1 MNTLER
7 IHYLN
12 KILLEEMPQY
22 KADAATFPDEI
33 HAQRRLLR
41 SLMNLRQPGPISTDF
56 MREQDILLQEEAAN
70 KSVVTP
76 DELPTIADETSTDIT
91 PQGAP
96 ARNLILWQGDITRLA
111 ADAIVNA
118 ANSAMLGCFAPCH
131 GCIDNAIHSAAGLQ
145 LREACAQLMEQQGHP
160 EPTGQAKITH
170 AYNLPSKFVLHTVG
184 PIIPAGRQPNEA
196 EAALLASCYRSC
208 LELASQHQLK
218 SIAFCCIS
226 TGEFHYPR
234 EEAAQIALNTVS
246 RWLASS
252 SSDMKVIFNVFK
264 DEDLEVYKRILNL
277 KKPRCNY

>member
-22 KADAATFPDEI
+22 KADAATFPDEL

-41 SLMNLRQPGPISTDF
+41 SLMNLRHPGPISADF
-56 MREQDILLQEEAAN
+56 LREQDILLREEATN
-70 KSVVTP
+70 KGVVIP
-76 DELPTIADETSTDIT
+76 DELPTIAEETGIDVT

-145 LREACAQLMEQQGHP
+145 LREACAQLMEKQGHP
-160 EPTGQAKITH
+160 EPAGQAKITP
-170 AYNLPSKFVLHTVG
+170 AYNLPSKYVLHTVG

-208 LELASQHQLK
+208 LELASKHQLK

-234 EEAAQIALNTVS
+234 QEAAQIALNAVS
-246 RWLASS
+246 SWLASS
-252 SSDMKVIFNVFK
+252 GSEMKVIFNVFK
-264 DEDLEVYKRILNL
+264 DEDLEVYRNQIGERISVV
-277 KKPRCNY
+277 KA

>member
-33 HAQRRLLR
+33 HAQRQLLR
-41 SLMNLRQPGPISTDF
+41 SLMNLRQPGPISADF
-56 MREQDILLQEEAAN
+56 LREQDILLQEAAAN

-76 DELPTIADETSTDIT
+76 DELPTIADETSKDIT

-145 LREACAQLMEQQGHP
+145 LREACAQLMEQQDHP

-246 RWLASS
+246 NWLDSFGN
-252 SSDMKVIFNVFK
+252 DMKVIFNVFK
-264 DEDLEVYKRILNL
+264 DEDLEVYKNL
-277 KKPRCNY
+277 LKI

>member
-7 IHYLN
+7 IQYLN
-12 KILLEEMPQY
+12 TILLEEMPQY

-33 HAQRRLLR
+33 HTQRRLLR
-41 SLMNLRQPGPISTDF
+41 SLMNLRPPGSITADF
-56 MREQDILLQEEAAN
+56 LREQDILLQEEATIKGLVKPN
-70 KSVVTP
+70 
-76 DELPTIADETSTDIT
+76 ELPTIADEIAKNIP

-96 ARNLILWQGDITRLA
+96 AHNLILWQGDITRLA
-111 ADAIVNA
+111 ADGIVNA

-145 LREACAQLMEQQGHP
+145 LREACAQLMEQQGQP
-160 EPTGQAKITH
+160 EPTGQAKITP

-184 PIIPAGRQPNEA
+184 PIIPANRQPNVAEA
-196 EAALLASCYRSC
+196 ELLASCYRSC
-208 LELASQHQLK
+208 LELAAQHQLK

-246 RWLASS
+246 HWLASS
-252 SSDMKVIFNVFK
+252 GSDLKVIFNVFK
-264 DEDLEVYKRILNL
+264 DEDLAVYKSLL
-277 KKPRCNY
+277 KI

>member
-7 IHYLN
+7 IQYLN
-12 KILLEEMPQY
+12 TILLEEMPQY

-33 HAQRRLLR
+33 HTQRRLLR
-41 SLMNLRQPGPISTDF
+41 SLMNLRPPGPITADF
-56 MREQDILLQEEAAN
+56 LREQDILLQQEATI
-70 KSVVTP
+70 KGVVKP
-76 DELPTIADETSTDIT
+76 NELPNIADETSKDIT

-96 ARNLILWQGDITRLA
+96 AHNLILWQGDITRLA
-111 ADAIVNA
+111 ADGIVNA

-145 LREACAQLMEQQGHP
+145 LREACAQLMEQQGQP
-160 EPTGQAKITH
+160 EPTGQAKITP

-184 PIIPAGRQPNEA
+184 PIIPANRQPNVAEA
-196 EAALLASCYRSC
+196 ELLASCYRSC
-208 LELASQHQLK
+208 LKLAAQHQLK

-246 RWLASS
+246 HWLASS
-252 SSDMKVIFNVFK
+252 GSDLKVIFNVFK
-264 DEDLEVYKRILNL
+264 DEDLAVYKSLL
-277 KKPRCNY
+277 KI

>member
-33 HAQRRLLR
+33 HAQRQLLR
-41 SLMNLRQPGPISTDF
+41 SLMNLRQPGPISADF
-56 MREQDILLQEEAAN
+56 LREQDILLQEEAST
-70 KSVVTP
+70 KGVVKP
-76 DELPTIADETSTDIT
+76 DELPTIADEPSKDIT

-264 DEDLEVYKRILNL
+264 DEDLEVYKRILNF
-277 KKPRCNY
+277 

>member
-7 IHYLN
+7 INYLN

-41 SLMNLRQPGPISTDF
+41 SLMNLRQPGPISADF
-56 MREQDILLQEEAAN
+56 LREQDILLQEEAAN

-264 DEDLEVYKRILNL
+264 DEDLEVYKRILNF
-277 KKPRCNY
+277 

>member
-41 SLMNLRQPGPISTDF
+41 SLMNLRQPGPISADF

-160 EPTGQAKITH
+160 EPTGQAKITP

-264 DEDLEVYKRILNL
+264 DEDLEVYKRILNF
-277 KKPRCNY
+277 

>member
-7 IHYLN
+7 IQYLN
-12 KILLEEMPQY
+12 RILLEEMPHY
-22 KADAATFPDEI
+22 KADAASFPAEL

-41 SLMNLRQPGPISTDF
+41 SLMNLRHPGPISADF
-56 MREQDILLQEEAAN
+56 LREQDILLQEEATIKGVVKPN
-70 KSVVTP
+70 K
-76 DELPTIADETSTDIT
+76 LPNIADETSKDIT

-96 ARNLILWQGDITRLA
+96 AHNLILWQGDITRLA
-111 ADAIVNA
+111 ADGIVNA

-145 LREACAQLMEQQGHP
+145 LRDACAQLMEQQRHP
-160 EPTGQAKITH
+160 EPTGQAKITP

-184 PIIPAGRQPNEA
+184 PIIPANRQPNDAEA
-196 EAALLASCYRSC
+196 ELLASCYRSC
-208 LELASQHQLK
+208 LELAAQHQLK

-246 RWLASS
+246 NWLASS
-252 SSDMKVIFNVFK
+252 GSDMKVIFNVFK
-264 DEDLEVYKRILNL
+264 DEDLAVYKSLL
-277 KKPRCNY
+277 KI

>member
-22 KADAATFPDEI
+22 KADAATFSDEI

-41 SLMNLRQPGPISTDF
+41 SLMNLRQPGPISADF
-56 MREQDILLQEEAAN
+56 LREQDILLQEEAAN

-76 DELPTIADETSTDIT
+76 DELPTIADETSKDIT

-145 LREACAQLMEQQGHP
+145 LRNACAQLMEQQGHP
-160 EPTGQAKITH
+160 EPTGQAKITP

-184 PIIPAGRQPNEA
+184 PIIPAGRQPNDEEA
-196 EAALLASCYRSC
+196 ELLASCYRSC
-208 LELASQHQLK
+208 LELAALHQLK

-234 EEAAQIALNTVS
+234 EESAQIALNTVS
-246 RWLASS
+246 NWLASS
-252 SSDMKVIFNVFK
+252 GIDIKVIFNVFK
-264 DEDLEVYKRILNL
+264 DEDLEVYKRILNF
-277 KKPRCNY
+277 

>member
-41 SLMNLRQPGPISTDF
+41 SLMNLRQPDPISADF

-264 DEDLEVYKRILNL
+264 DEDLEVYKRILNF
-277 KKPRCNY
+277 

>member
-41 SLMNLRQPGPISTDF
+41 SLMNLRQPGPMSTDF

-76 DELPTIADETSTDIT
+76 DELPTIADETSKDIT

-111 ADAIVNA
+111 ADGIVNA

-145 LREACAQLMEQQGHP
+145 LRDACAQLMKQQGHP
-160 EPTGQAKITH
+160 EPTGQAKITP

-184 PIIPAGRQPNEA
+184 PIIPSDRQPNEA
-196 EAALLASCYRSC
+196 EAELLASCYQSC
-208 LELASQHQLK
+208 LDLAAQHHLK

-234 EEAAQIALNTVS
+234 KEAAQIALNTVS

-252 SSDMKVIFNVFK
+252 GSEMKVIFNVFK
-264 DEDLEVYKRILNL
+264 DEDLEVYRKLL
-277 KKPRCNY
+277 KF

>member
-33 HAQRRLLR
+33 HAQRQLLR
-41 SLMNLRQPGPISTDF
+41 SLMNLRQPGPISADF
-56 MREQDILLQEEAAN
+56 LREQDILLQEEAAN

-76 DELPTIADETSTDIT
+76 DELPTIADETSKDIT

-145 LREACAQLMEQQGHP
+145 LRGACAQLMEQQGHP

-246 RWLASS
+246 NWLDSFVN
-252 SSDMKVIFNVFK
+252 DMKVIFNVFK
-264 DEDLEVYKRILNL
+264 DEDLEVYKNL
-277 KKPRCNY
+277 LKI

>member
-7 IHYLN
+7 IQYLN
-12 KILLEEMPQY
+12 RILLEEMPQY
-22 KADAATFPDEI
+22 KADAATFPDEL

-41 SLMNLRQPGPISTDF
+41 SLMNLRHPGSISTDF
-56 MREQDILLQEEAAN
+56 LREQDILLREETAARG
-70 KSVVTP
+70 VVKL
-76 DELPTIADETSTDIT
+76 DELPTIADETSKDIT
-91 PQGAP
+91 PQDAP
-96 ARNLILWQGDITRLA
+96 AHNLVLWQGDITRLA
-111 ADAIVNA
+111 TDGIVNA
-118 ANSAMLGCFAPCH
+118 ANSAMLGCFVPCH

-208 LELASQHQLK
+208 LELAALHQLK

-234 EEAAQIALNTVS
+234 EESAQIALNTVS
-246 RWLASS
+246 NWLASS
-252 SSDMKVIFNVFK
+252 GIDIKVIFNVFK
-264 DEDLEVYKRILNL
+264 DEDLEVYKRILNF
-277 KKPRCNY
+277 

>member
-41 SLMNLRQPGPISTDF
+41 SLMNLRQPGPISADF
-56 MREQDILLQEEAAN
+56 LREQDILLQEEAST
-70 KSVVTP
+70 KGVVKP
-76 DELPTIADETSTDIT
+76 DELPTIADEPSKDIT

-264 DEDLEVYKRILNL
+264 DEDLEVYKRILNF
-277 KKPRCNY
+277 

>member
-7 IHYLN
+7 IRFLN

-41 SLMNLRQPGPISTDF
+41 SLMNLRQPGPIPNEF
-56 MREQDILLQEEAAN
+56 LQEQDILLRTETTN
-70 KSVVTP
+70 KGVVP
-76 DELPTIADETSTDIT
+76 QNKLPTIAKETSKDIT

-111 ADAIVNA
+111 ADGIVNA

-131 GCIDNAIHSAAGLQ
+131 SCIDNAIHSAAGLQ
-145 LREACAQLMEQQGHP
+145 LREACAQLMQQLGHP
-160 EPTGQAKITH
+160 ESTGQAKITP
-170 AYNLPSKFVLHTVG
+170 AYNLPSKFVIHTVG
-184 PIIPAGRQPNEA
+184 PIIPADRQPNEA
-196 EAALLASCYRSC
+196 EANLLASCYRSC
-208 LELASQHQLK
+208 LELAAQHQLN

-234 EEAAQIALNTVS
+234 KEAAQIALNTVS
-246 RWLASS
+246 KWLASS
-252 SSDMKVIFNVFK
+252 GSDMKVIFNVFK
-264 DEDLEVYKRILNL
+264 DEDLEVYKSLLRF
-277 KKPRCNY
+277 

>member
-22 KADAATFPDEI
+22 KAETATFPDEI

-41 SLMNLRQPGPISTDF
+41 SLMNLRRPSPISANF

-76 DELPTIADETSTDIT
+76 DELPTIADETSKDIT

-96 ARNLILWQGDITRLA
+96 ARNLILWQGDITCLA

-145 LREACAQLMEQQGHP
+145 LREACAQLMEQQDHP

-196 EAALLASCYRSC
+196 EAALLAACYRSC

-264 DEDLEVYKRILNL
+264 DEDLEVYKRILNF
-277 KKPRCNY
+277 

>member
-7 IHYLN
+7 IQYLN
-12 KILLEEMPQY
+12 RILLEEMPQY
-22 KADAATFPDEI
+22 KADAATFPDEL

-41 SLMNLRQPGPISTDF
+41 SLMNLRPPGPITADF
-56 MREQDILLQEEAAN
+56 LREQDILLQEEATIKGLVKPN
-70 KSVVTP
+70 
-76 DELPTIADETSTDIT
+76 ELPTIADEIAKNIT

-96 ARNLILWQGDITRLA
+96 AHNLILWQGDITRLA
-111 ADAIVNA
+111 ADGIVNA

-145 LREACAQLMEQQGHP
+145 LREACAQLMEQQGQP
-160 EPTGQAKITH
+160 EPTGQAKITP

-184 PIIPAGRQPNEA
+184 PIIPANRQPNVAEA
-196 EAALLASCYRSC
+196 ELLASCYRSC
-208 LELASQHQLK
+208 LELAAQHQLK

-246 RWLASS
+246 NWLASS
-252 SSDMKVIFNVFK
+252 GSDLKVIFNVFK
-264 DEDLEVYKRILNL
+264 DEDLAVYKSLL
-277 KKPRCNY
+277 KI

>member
-41 SLMNLRQPGPISTDF
+41 SLMNLRQPGPISADF
-56 MREQDILLQEEAAN
+56 MREQDILLQGEAAN

-76 DELPTIADETSTDIT
+76 DELPTIADETSKDIT

-145 LREACAQLMEQQGHP
+145 LRDEKP
-160 EPTGQAKITH
+160 
-170 AYNLPSKFVLHTVG
+170 VL
-184 PIIPAGRQPNEA
+184 N
-196 EAALLASCYRSC
+196 
-208 LELASQHQLK
+208 
-218 SIAFCCIS
+218 
-226 TGEFHYPR
+226 
-234 EEAAQIALNTVS
+234 
-246 RWLASS
+246 
-252 SSDMKVIFNVFK
+252 
-264 DEDLEVYKRILNL
+264 
-277 KKPRCNY
+277 